1 MYVDDLEIEEEGV
14 ADMLMDENAIT
25 NAPRPGTSF
34 SRPLSSAG
42 QSGGISQNVRP
53 MSNAGR
59 AMTGYARP
67 GTNRPMTGASRGN
80 LTTALQQ

>member
-42 QSGGISQNVRP
+42 
-53 MSNAGR
+53 
-59 AMTGYARP
+59 
-67 GTNRPMTGASRGN
+67 
-80 LTTALQQ
+80 